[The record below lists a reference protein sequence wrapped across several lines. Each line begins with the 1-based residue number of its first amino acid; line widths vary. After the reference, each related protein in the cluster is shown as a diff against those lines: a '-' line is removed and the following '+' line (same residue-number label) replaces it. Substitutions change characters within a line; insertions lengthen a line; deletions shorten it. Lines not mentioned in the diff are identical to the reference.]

1 MYTPLAV
8 ACTRRNASVDERSQK
23 QPRTQEPTKESGPGS
38 ENSRKLKGEKKPKQ
52 KESVLK

>member
-38 ENSRKLKGEKKPKQ
+38 ENSRKLKGEKNQNKKGAY
-52 KESVLK
+52 